1 MNKYI
6 IERPIPG
13 IGNSTRD
20 ELHLAS
26 LKSAQA
32 LDELGPDIQWV
43 HSYVTDDKIYCVYLA
58 ANEHRSH
65 RGCRRCLVAVGGA
78 ADRARHAR
86 LIHINGAG

>member
-1 MNKYI
+1 MNKYV

-13 IGNSTRD
+13 IGKSTRD

-43 HSYVTDDKIYCVYLA
+43 HSYVTDDKIYCVYVAEDEA
-58 ANEHRSH
+58 AVLEHAQ
-65 RGCRRCLVAVGGA
+65 RGGFPADAVSRVSTVIDPATGE
-78 ADRARHAR
+78 
-86 LIHINGAG
+86 